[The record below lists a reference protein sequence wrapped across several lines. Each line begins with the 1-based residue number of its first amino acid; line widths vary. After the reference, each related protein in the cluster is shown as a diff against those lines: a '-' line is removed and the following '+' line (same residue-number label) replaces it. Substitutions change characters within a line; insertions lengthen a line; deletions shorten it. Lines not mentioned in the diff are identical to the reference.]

1 MELNIGTRP
10 HYITALLLSIL
21 TVRRRVKG
29 LKLENK
35 GGECEEQEWSV
46 RGVRVESERGVRVES
61 ERSKSGE

>member
-10 HYITALLLSIL
+10 HDITALLLFIL
-21 TVRRRVKG
+21 TVRQRVEG

-46 RGVRVESERGVRVES
+46 RGARVECV
-61 ERSKSGE
+61 RSKSGE